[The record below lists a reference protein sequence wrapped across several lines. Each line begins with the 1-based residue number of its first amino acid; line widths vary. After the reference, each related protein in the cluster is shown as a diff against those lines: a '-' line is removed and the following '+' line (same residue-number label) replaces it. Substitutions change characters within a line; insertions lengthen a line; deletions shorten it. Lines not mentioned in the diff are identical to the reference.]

1 MRSAMKK
8 WERPQGSKLAE
19 RLRAVADGLRDV
31 APLMAEAQTKAFEGM
46 VTAVAARAQAPE
58 DPHE

>member
-1 MRSAMKK
+1 MKK